1 SSSFG
6 KPVTFSSLV
15 RNQGEFCCSLHG
27 RVVAPRSFVMRHPL
41 KCLWVLSLVVIL
53 AGPVSLPAQHQSP
66 VFHQLLVGISEYPRL
81 QPQSQLRFAHKDA
94 LDLGAVLAA
103 PAGQARIL
111 VNGQATLRGIL
122 ANLEDLTHRARP
134 GDWALVLLSGH
145 GGFAGVLNSEW
156 C

>member
-1 SSSFG
+1 
-6 KPVTFSSLV
+6 
-15 RNQGEFCCSLHG
+15 
-27 RVVAPRSFVMRHPL
+27 
-41 KCLWVLSLVVIL
+41 
-53 AGPVSLPAQHQSP
+53 
-66 VFHQLLVGISEYPRL
+66 HQLLVGISEYPRL
-81 QPQSQLRFAHKDA
+81 QAQSQLRFAHKDA

-156 C
+156 CFLPHDVEPGDFPEWGSRHVWQRRHRRQRHRERGQPWPR